1 MRVPTFWGVGDRH
14 CPCPC
19 GNSISKVGKI
29 FKPTTIRTETTEKG
43 ENKKEK

>member
-1 MRVPTFWGVGDRH
+1 MDPLFKGRE
-14 CPCPC
+14 
-19 GNSISKVGKI
+19 KI